1 MDRFLAFRALKTV
14 LLLLVVGHLEDL
26 TVEGIL
32 MHALIVGVVG
42 WDGHHPFIVVRSDE
56 LGNNLDLLHCLRWE

>member
-1 MDRFLAFRALKTV
+1 MDRFLAFRTLKTIF
-14 LLLLVVGHLEDL
+14 LLLGVGHFKDL

-42 WDGHHPFIVVRSDE
+42 WDGHNAFVVVRSDE